1 MTKFNSDGEVFG
13 SRALTLAVIALSA
26 LILAGMIYS
35 PGQQEAARAQ
45 TVQTQQIVDTVHA
58 SADGVS
64 G

>member
-13 SRALTLAVIALSA
+13 SKVLTLAMIALSA
-26 LILAGMIYS
+26 FILAGTVYS
-35 PGQQEAARAQ
+35 PGPQETTKA
-45 TVQTQQIVDTVHA
+45 VQTQQVVDTVHT